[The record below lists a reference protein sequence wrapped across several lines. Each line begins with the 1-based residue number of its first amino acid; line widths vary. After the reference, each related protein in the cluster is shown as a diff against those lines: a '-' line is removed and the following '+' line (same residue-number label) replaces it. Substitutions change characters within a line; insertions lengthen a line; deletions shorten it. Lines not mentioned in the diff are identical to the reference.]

1 MKPDIC
7 KQTKERKGIM
17 SDEIISYRY
26 HPSRRILFGTFIV
39 LLMSGSF
46 LGMFLALHNKIMF
59 KTDADIIIFAYIVY
73 CAAIILFSWMTIMS
87 VRTIIAY
94 LRAGKTITLTD
105 DMLILPV
112 NNILG
117 ASRYYHI
124 PYARISHATEEQ
136 YLRQKE
142 PVFCINEDIPQGR
155 LFTQKEYVIAPAY
168 FSNNRQYWNFISE
181 LKRRIAAAHLCH
193 SSICQTAPKTESP

>member
-1 MKPDIC
+1 
-7 KQTKERKGIM
+7 M
-17 SDEIISYRY
+17 SDEIIGYRY
-26 HPSRRILFGTFIV
+26 HPSRRILFYAFII
-39 LLMSGSF
+39 LLISGDF
-46 LGMFLALHNKIMF
+46 LWIFLMFRNRIMRN
-59 KTDADIIIFAYIVY
+59 TDADIIIFAYIIY
-73 CAAIILFSWMTIMS
+73 YAAIALFSWMTIMS
-87 VRTIIAY
+87 VRTIITY

-124 PYARISHATEEQ
+124 PYARISYATEEQ
-136 YLRQKE
+136 YPRQKE
-142 PVFCINEDIPQGR
+142 PIFCINEDIPQGR

-168 FSNNRQYWNFISE
+168 FSSNRQYWNFISE

>member
-1 MKPDIC
+1 
-7 KQTKERKGIM
+7 
-17 SDEIISYRY
+17 
-26 HPSRRILFGTFIV
+26 
-39 LLMSGSF
+39 
-46 LGMFLALHNKIMF
+46 MF

-73 CAAIILFSWMTIMS
+73 YAAIILFSWMTIMS

-124 PYARISHATEEQ
+124 PYARISH
-136 YLRQKE
+136 KK
-142 PVFCINEDIPQGR
+142 N
-155 LFTQKEYVIAPAY
+155 LFFAY
-168 FSNNRQYWNFISE
+168 MRTSRKAAS
-181 LKRRIAAAHLCH
+181 LPKRNTL
-193 SSICQTAPKTESP
+193 